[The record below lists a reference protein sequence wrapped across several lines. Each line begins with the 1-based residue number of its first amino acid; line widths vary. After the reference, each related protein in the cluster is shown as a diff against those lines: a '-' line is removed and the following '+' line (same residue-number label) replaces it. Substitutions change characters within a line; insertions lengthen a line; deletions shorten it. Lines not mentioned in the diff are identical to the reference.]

1 MTVATTYRNGELP
14 LLSRYRSGQPGG
26 RNRVSLVLVTHV
38 LPTSIPFIRAL
49 SEDFEL
55 KTVVAIPYSYSS
67 AARAEIPQLRVIIPA
82 NTSELERELLAL
94 VQAED
99 SLGNPFVVQE
109 IGGHLAPVLAAGH
122 TFEHLI
128 GIVEDTRQGHWR
140 YRDKGGLYLNQVGP
154 VRPRDFW
161 VKREATSGSRSG
173 YPTVGC
179 VLALF
184 PTAGPGRPLRELVG
198 ALPEL
203 DGYPSRDIAHA
214 LHVPVM
220 SVAESPLKALEHH
233 QIGRA
238 IVFSLERQVRRHFYR
253 SLSGEF
259 VAVVGFGDIG
269 SAAARALQGRMAHV
283 LVHDVDPVR
292 QASAWLEGFRVGSL
306 AECIATS
313 NVILGCSGSRSLTS
327 DVLRHA
333 PDGAV
338 FASGSSKQVEID
350 VDFFL
355 RPGSEIEADGELT
368 ASYQAGRRH
377 FLLLGYPS
385 NSGSAPTSSR
395 RGRPGPAVGKR
406 ARTHPTVG

>member
-140 YRDKGGLYLNQVGP
+140 Y
-154 VRPRDFW
+154 
-161 VKREATSGSRSG
+161 
-173 YPTVGC
+173 
-179 VLALF
+179 
-184 PTAGPGRPLRELVG
+184 
-198 ALPEL
+198 
-203 DGYPSRDIAHA
+203 RDIAHA

-377 FLLLGYPS
+377 FLLKGVS
-385 NSGSAPTSSR
+385 I
-395 RGRPGPAVGKR
+395 
-406 ARTHPTVG
+406 

>member
-140 YRDKGGLYLNQVGP
+140 YRD
-154 VRPRDFW
+154 
-161 VKREATSGSRSG
+161 
-173 YPTVGC
+173 
-179 VLALF
+179 
-184 PTAGPGRPLRELVG
+184 
-198 ALPEL
+198 
-203 DGYPSRDIAHA
+203 IAHA

-292 QASAWLEGFRVGSL
+292 QASAWLEGFGSEASLSASPHRMSSL
-306 AECIATS
+306 A
-313 NVILGCSGSRSLTS
+313 
-327 DVLRHA
+327 
-333 PDGAV
+333 AV
-338 FASGSSKQVEID
+338 D
-350 VDFFL
+350 RD
-355 RPGSEIEADGELT
+355 
-368 ASYQAGRRH
+368 H
-377 FLLLGYPS
+377 
-385 NSGSAPTSSR
+385 
-395 RGRPGPAVGKR
+395 
-406 ARTHPTVG
+406 